1 MLVIPQCST
10 CCMVD
15 WQLCS
20 CICSSEHQHEWDI
33 WNVCETLAFTFKF
46 SLTQELRDHNG
57 LICVGRFP
65 AADFLLSGGQSMT
78 WLLGNK
84 LITVTTSGC
93 SMKALKNGLCDKC
106 WLLCRA
112 DKGENMQIGT
122 ISSAFQMR

>member
-1 MLVIPQCST
+1 M
-10 CCMVD
+10 
-15 WQLCS
+15 
-20 CICSSEHQHEWDI
+20 
-33 WNVCETLAFTFKF
+33 AFF
-46 SLTQELRDHNG
+46 
-57 LICVGRFP
+57 CVGRFP

-93 SMKALKNGLCDKC
+93 SMKALKSGLCDKC

-122 ISSAFQMR
+122 ISLAL